1 MSISV
6 SQSIP
11 SNIDESPH
19 TCGSTRVTQK
29 LAPHAVSSE
38 AFELALLVER
48 VAAPRTGLPLTC
60 SSGVDALAWGA
71 FPLSCSVWYDLRLSL
86 EAPDELGEGVAFA
99 MRSRVERKRE
109 V

>member
-1 MSISV
+1 M
-6 SQSIP
+6 
-11 SNIDESPH
+11 
-19 TCGSTRVTQK
+19 TQK

-60 SSGVDALAWGA
+60 SSGVDALALAWGA

-99 MRSRVERKRE
+99 MRSRVERKRSVDLE
-109 V
+109 